1 MTTYAQTALKWTT
14 EDGEKHRLDE
24 GEKVPSLPKEIKET
38 FEAAG
43 ALGDAPPLKGDRTV
57 QDILEVKEM
66 EIEDLKR
73 QLKEAKERE
82 KNDDGGPL
90 GPTPPFDSGPAAIK
104 AEESGQAPNDP
115 KTTPK
120 K

>member
-1 MTTYAQTALKWTT
+1 
-14 EDGEKHRLDE
+14 
-24 GEKVPSLPKEIKET
+24 
-38 FEAAG
+38 
-43 ALGDAPPLKGDRTV
+43 
-57 QDILEVKEM
+57 M

-115 KTTPK
+115 KSTPK